1 LALSYAGWRL
11 TRLRSSCAEGIPPL
25 VIAEPLFGGE
35 DSDRDEMAMHLPTSL
50 QFLHKA
56 HIILLRAM
64 SAMVRTDLRLPNCDV
79 NVLRSLISIFD
90 AQLIHLS
97 ESSPSELG
105 TSLDP

>member
-1 LALSYAGWRL
+1 MIF
-11 TRLRSSCAEGIPPL
+11 RSSCAEGIPPL
-25 VIAEPLFGGE
+25 VIAESFSARE
-35 DSDRDEMAMHLPTSL
+35 DSERDEMAMYLPANL

-64 SAMVRTDLRLPNCDV
+64 SAMVRTDLKSPNCDV

-90 AQLIHLS
+90 SQLIHLS

-105 TSLDP
+105 TSLDI

>member
-1 LALSYAGWRL
+1 MIF
-11 TRLRSSCAEGIPPL
+11 RSSCAEGIPPL
-25 VIAEPLFGGE
+25 VIAEPLLTGDDGE
-35 DSDRDEMAMHLPTSL
+35 RDEMAMYLPANL

-64 SAMVRTDLRLPNCDV
+64 SAMVRTDLKLTNCDV

-90 AQLIHLS
+90 SQLVQLS

-105 TSLDP
+105 TSLDI